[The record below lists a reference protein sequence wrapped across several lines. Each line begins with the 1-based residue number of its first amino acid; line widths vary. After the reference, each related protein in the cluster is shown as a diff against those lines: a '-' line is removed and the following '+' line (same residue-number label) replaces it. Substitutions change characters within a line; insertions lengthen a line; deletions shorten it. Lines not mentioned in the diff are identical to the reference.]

1 MIRTLHTCNIDRY
14 TVIEDTKN
22 LNLLRMWYNP
32 LPAKWFKKRID
43 KFFSDFK
50 KIVNV
55 NEMNGE
61 LTKEKSRILTYRK
74 ILQLSTTY
82 DALWFAF
89 QEAALK
95 DTMQVFTKADI
106 KHRMSFDYYCASVLK
121 LTGIDIKTPKDLVKL
136 SNEIKRRQD
145 KYNQLYMVKEAAE
158 RESISFAQYASGVFA
173 FMDSGFNGNM
183 SLYQFGE
190 LKKNYDLKVW
200 QLEKNKVNG

>member
-32 LPAKWFKKRID
+32 LPAKWFKKQID

-121 LTGIDIKTPKDLVKL
+121 LTGIEIKTPKDLVKL
-136 SNEIKRRQD
+136 ANEIKRRQD
-145 KYNQLYMVKEAAE
+145 KYNQLYMVKEAVE

-190 LKKNYDLKVW
+190 LKKNYDLKIN